1 MTILYVFPHPD
12 DESFGP
18 APALAKQRRQGH
30 EVHLLTLTRG
40 EATSERHKY
49 GYSEREMGEVR
60 YEEMQEMADVLD
72 LSSLTVLDFPDGQLA
87 DLDPRPIE
95 DAVEKRLI
103 AVEPEVV
110 VTYPVHGL
118 SGHPDHIVGHA
129 VVKRAFCALRDD
141 GASYLRRL
149 AFYALPPEANP
160 DACPSPARLNPKEDI
175 DIVVE
180 PEREDLERAEA
191 ALDCYVTYQDVIE
204 ENDPLGNVEQHG
216 VCFEAF
222 QASPRPR
229 LRNLIEEVAES

>member
-1 MTILYVFPHPD
+1 MTLLYVFPHPD

-30 EVHLLTLTRG
+30 DVHLLTLTRG

-60 YEEMQEMADVLD
+60 YEEMQDMANVLD
-72 LSSLTVLDFPDGQLA
+72 LSSLTVLDFPDGELA

-95 DAVEKRLI
+95 DAVEKRI
-103 AVEPEVV
+103 RKIEPEVV
-110 VTYPVHGL
+110 VTYAVHGL

-129 VVKRAFCALRDD
+129 VVKRAFCEVRDD
-141 GASYLRRL
+141 ASYLQRL
-149 AFYALPPEANP
+149 AFYALPPEADP
-160 DACPSPARLNPKEDI
+160 DACPSPARVNPEEDI

-180 PEREDLERAEA
+180 VEKEDLKRAEA
-191 ALDCYVTYQDVIE
+191 ALDCYATYQDVIE
-204 ENDPLGNVEQHG
+204 ENDPLGNVERYG

-222 QASPRPR
+222 QDSPRSR
-229 LRNLIEEVAES
+229 LQNLTEDLPEN